1 MLLTNALG
9 LFFSGGFV
17 GGPVSPAMG
26 CIQCTRDASYPA
38 HDHPIRPAIRLRDTS
53 SFGHFPIKKL
63 PHTFVGDYQNL
74 EACLRGFSYCLLV
87 LFERRFSMSGMIS
100 STSVPGGYR
109 FTGCPAVL
117 NRIFSKF
124 HLMSLLL
131 SPWYIKMDSSEKS
144 AMGESHMSKTQ
155 S

>member
-9 LFFSGGFV
+9 LLFPGSFV

-26 CIQCTRDASYPA
+26 CLQCTRDASYPA

-53 SFGHFPIKKL
+53 SFGHFPMKKL
-63 PHTFVGDYQNL
+63 PHTFVGDNQNL

-87 LFERRFSMSGMIS
+87 LLERRSSMS
-100 STSVPGGYR
+100 GGYR

-131 SPWYIKMDSSEKS
+131 SPWYIKMDLSEKS
-144 AMGESHMSKTQ
+144 AMGESHMSRTQ